1 MKQLKRKMKNNM
13 EEKIDTS
20 NLSVIYIQEI
30 GQDNDGN
37 YVYEFMISEDPDS
50 VWVENWNEVPVCNES
65 DTKPSQDDYDYVK
78 ELRTDIKLTLGQDNC
93 CVSFMDI
100 KDNIAALAYEDISG
114 YEEYPEPRL
123 VVQYGDSLDYVEEM
137 LAKRDLYMK
146 YV

>member
-20 NLSVIYIQEI
+20 NLSVIYVQKI

-37 YVYEFMISEDPDS
+37 YVYEFLISEDPDS
-50 VWVENWNEVPVCNES
+50 VWVENWNEVPVCNEA
-65 DTKPSQDDYDYVK
+65 DTRPSQNDYDYVK

-123 VVQYGDSLDYVEEM
+123 VIQYGDSLDYVEEM

>member
-20 NLSVIYIQEI
+20 NLSVIYVQKI

-37 YVYEFMISEDPDS
+37 YVYEFLISEDPDS
-50 VWVENWNEVPVCNES
+50 VWVENWNEVPVCNEA
-65 DTKPSQDDYDYVK
+65 DTRPSQDDYDYVK

-123 VVQYGDSLDYVEEM
+123 VIQYGDSLDYVEEM
-137 LAKRDLYMK
+137 FAKRDLYMK

>member
-20 NLSVIYIQEI
+20 NLSVIYVQKI

-37 YVYEFMISEDPDS
+37 YVYEFLISEDPDS
-50 VWVENWNEVPVCNES
+50 VWVENWNEVPVCNEA
-65 DTKPSQDDYDYVK
+65 DTRPSQDDYDYVK

-123 VVQYGDSLDYVEEM
+123 VIQYGDSLDYVEEM